1 MLFALRLF
9 AYRLVKPFQWPTSRV
24 VPIPRP
30 TTFVGPGAALKMCD
44 SIAQFGFK
52 RVLIVTDAILVKLG
66 LVEPLRKA
74 LADRGVEVAV
84 YDGITPDPTHDV
96 LQRGFEAAMAHFD
109 ARQETTFM
117 LGDRLETDI
126 LGAVR
131 AGIGSILVLT
141 GASTREMIFSVPQ
154 LIAFIS
160 SVMTL
165 EAGDIILTGTP
176 AGVGPLTA
184 NDVVEVSIEGI
195 GVLRN
200 PVVMEDTERR
210 TF

>member
-30 TTFVGPGAALKMCD
+30 TTFVGPGAAVKMCD

-84 YDGITPDPTHDV
+84 HDGITPDPTYPV
-96 LQRGFEAAMAHFD
+96 LQAGYE
-109 ARQETTFM
+109 
-117 LGDRLETDI
+117 
-126 LGAVR
+126 AVR
-131 AGIGSILVLT
+131 AHRSDAILAVGGGSAIVEAKVIGAMAVSGKSPAQLVGILK
-141 GASTREMIFSVPQ
+141 
-154 LIAFIS
+154 
-160 SVMTL
+160 
-165 EAGDIILTGTP
+165 
-176 AGVGPLTA
+176 VG
-184 NDVVEVSIEGI
+184 
-195 GVLRN
+195 
-200 PVVMEDTERR
+200 
-210 TF
+210 